1 MEHTIHKVTDL
12 YLRHIIGRES
22 HGQGYNLG
30 KNEFDS
36 VDIFKGKPPH
46 ETVYFFYSNVL
57 AIWHGLSADIRD
69 TKVNYGRYSAAAIL
83 NLMGLT
89 FFKAY
94 PHLKLHILV

>member
-1 MEHTIHKVTDL
+1 MVRDITWKKM
-12 YLRHIIGRES
+12 
-22 HGQGYNLG
+22 NLIALTFL
-30 KNEFDS
+30 KANPHL
-36 VDIFKGKPPH
+36 KP
-46 ETVYFFYSNVL
+46 YIFYSNVL

-94 PHLKLHILV
+94 PHLKMHILF